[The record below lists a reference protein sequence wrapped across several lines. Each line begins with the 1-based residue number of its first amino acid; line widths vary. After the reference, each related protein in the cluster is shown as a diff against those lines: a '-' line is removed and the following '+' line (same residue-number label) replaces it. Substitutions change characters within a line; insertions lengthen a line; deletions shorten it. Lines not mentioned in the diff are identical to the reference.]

1 MTLGPLMVDLEGTGI
16 SQIEQ
21 DLLLQPEVG
30 GVILFTRNF
39 ESLTQITA
47 LVDEIHRLKS
57 PKLLVAVDHEGG
69 RVQRFHE
76 GFSRIPA
83 ASSYAK
89 AAKSKAA
96 KAKDSKNW
104 LQEARQL
111 SENAGWL
118 MAVELRACGI
128 DFSFAPV
135 LDLAHGL
142 SGVIGDRA
150 FHNKPE
156 TVATLAYAFMHG
168 MNKAGMQAVG
178 KHFPGHG
185 GVVEDSHVSMPVDHR
200 ALEKLLTTDIVP
212 FKSMIENKLAA
223 IMPAHVI
230 YDKVDDKPAGYSAY
244 WINTILRQRLAF
256 QGVIFSD
263 DLSMQAAGI
272 AGSFG
277 ERATAAL
284 TAGCDMALVCNHL
297 QGAIEAAAFIKG
309 YSKPTSQLRL
319 VRMHGEHEISWQQ
332 LKSDEH
338 WQRISQQIMM
348 LNDSPELEMDV

>member
-1 MTLGPLMVDLEGTGI
+1 MTLGPLMVDLEGTAI
-16 SQIEQ
+16 SEIEKN
-21 DLLLQPEVG
+21 LLLKPEVG

-39 ESLTQITA
+39 ESVEQLTA
-47 LVDEIHRLKS
+47 LVDEVHRLRT

-83 ASSYAK
+83 AAMYARV
-89 AAKSKAA
+89 AKN
-96 KAKDSKNW
+96 D
-104 LQEARQL
+104 LQKSRRLA
-111 SENAGWL
+111 ENAGWL

-150 FHNKPE
+150 FHSKPT

-185 GVVEDSHVSMPVDHR
+185 GVVEDSHVAMPVDHR
-200 ALEKLLTTDIVP
+200 ELDELLRSDIKP
-212 FKSMIENKLAA
+212 FENMIENKLAA

-230 YDKVDDKPAGYSAY
+230 YDKVDDKPAGYSSF
-244 WINTILRQRLAF
+244 WIENILRQRFAF
-256 QGVIFSD
+256 QGAIFSD
-263 DLSMQAAGI
+263 DLSMEAAGI
-272 AGSFG
+272 VGGFG
-277 ERATAAL
+277 ERADAAL

-297 QGAIEAAAFIKG
+297 DGAIEAAEYIKG
-309 YSKPTSQLRL
+309 YSNPTSQLRL
-319 VRMHGEHEISWQQ
+319 VRMHGEKDISWAQ
-332 LKSDEH
+332 LSQDEH
-338 WQRISQQIMM
+338 WRDISAQIVA

>member
-1 MTLGPLMVDLEGTGI
+1 MTLGPLMIDLEASSI
-16 SQIEQ
+16 SETEK
-21 DLLLQPEVG
+21 DLLLKPEVG

-39 ESLTQITA
+39 ESVAQVTE
-47 LVDEIHRLKS
+47 LVREIHDLRS
-57 PKLLVAVDHEGG
+57 PRLLVAVDHEGG

-83 ASSYAK
+83 AACYAK
-89 AAKSKAA
+89 TAGNDLEQS
-96 KAKDSKNW
+96 
-104 LQEARQL
+104 RQL
-111 SENAGWL
+111 SEHAGWL

-150 FHNKPE
+150 FHSKPA

-168 MNKAGMQAVG
+168 MNRAGMQAVG

-185 GVVEDSHVSMPVDHR
+185 GVVEDSHVAMPVDHR
-200 ALEKLLTTDIVP
+200 ELEELLRSDIVP
-212 FKSMIENKLAA
+212 FESMIENKLAA

-230 YDKVDDKPAGYSAY
+230 YDKVDDKPAGYSSF
-244 WINTILRQRLAF
+244 WIQNILRQRFGF

-263 DLSMQAAGI
+263 DLSMEAAGI
-272 AGSFG
+272 AGGYG
-277 ERATAAL
+277 ERAEAAL
-284 TAGCDMALVCNHL
+284 DAGCDMALVCNHL
-297 QGAIEAAAFIKG
+297 EGALEAAEYMKG
-309 YSKPTSQLRL
+309 YTNPTSQLRL
-319 VRMHGEHEISWQQ
+319 VKMHGKHDISWKK
-332 LKSDEH
+332 LKQDKH
-338 WQRISQQIMM
+338 WQQISDQIVA

>member
-1 MTLGPLMVDLEGTGI
+1 MTLGPLMVDLEGTAI
-16 SQIEQ
+16 SETERN
-21 DLLLQPEVG
+21 LLQQPEVG

-39 ESLTQITA
+39 ESVEQITE
-47 LVDEIHRLKS
+47 LVEEIHNIKS
-57 PKLLVAVDHEGG
+57 PKILVAVDHEGG

-83 ASSYAK
+83 AASYARVGK
-89 AAKSKAA
+89 G
-96 KAKDSKNW
+96 D
-104 LQEARQL
+104 LQQSRQL

-150 FHNKPE
+150 FHSKPA

-185 GVVEDSHVSMPVDHR
+185 GVVEDSHVAMPVDHR
-200 ALEKLLTTDIVP
+200 ELEELLRSDIVP
-212 FKSMIENKLAA
+212 FENMIENKLAA

-230 YDKVDDKPAGYSAY
+230 YDKVDDKPAGYSSF
-244 WINTILRQRLAF
+244 WIENILRQRFGF

-263 DLSMQAAGI
+263 DLSMEAAGVV
-272 AGSFG
+272 GGFG
-277 ERATAAL
+277 ERADAAL
-284 TAGCDMALVCNHL
+284 TAGCDMALICNHL
-297 QGAIEAAAFIKG
+297 DGAIEAAEYIKG
-309 YSKPTSQLRL
+309 YTNPTSQLRL
-319 VRMHGEHEISWQQ
+319 VRMHGEHDISWAQ
-332 LKSDEH
+332 LKQNEH
-338 WQRISQQIMM
+338 WQQVSEQIVA

>member
-1 MTLGPLMVDLEGTGI
+1 MTLGPLMVDLEGIAI
-16 SQIEQ
+16 SETEKN
-21 DLLLQPEVG
+21 LLLKPEVG

-39 ESLTQITA
+39 ESVEHLIS
-47 LVDEIHRLKS
+47 LVDEIHQLRT

-83 ASSYAK
+83 AAIYARV
-89 AAKSKAA
+89 AKNDLEKS
-96 KAKDSKNW
+96 
-104 LQEARQL
+104 RQL
-111 SENAGWL
+111 AENAGWL

-150 FHNKPE
+150 FHSKPT

-185 GVVEDSHVSMPVDHR
+185 GVVEDSHVAMPVDHR
-200 ALEKLLTTDIVP
+200 ELDELLHSDIVP

-230 YDKVDDKPAGYSAY
+230 YDKVDDKPAGYSSF
-244 WINTILRQRLAF
+244 WIENILRQRFGF
-256 QGVIFSD
+256 QGAIFSD
-263 DLSMQAAGI
+263 DLSMEAAGI
-272 AGSFG
+272 VGGFG
-277 ERATAAL
+277 ERADAAL
-284 TAGCDMALVCNHL
+284 KAGCDMALVCNHL
-297 QGAIEAAAFIKG
+297 DGAIEAAEYIKG
-309 YSKPTSQLRL
+309 YTNPTSQLRL
-319 VRMHGEHEISWQQ
+319 VRMHGEKDISWTQ
-332 LKSDEH
+332 LKQDEH
-338 WQRISQQIMM
+338 WRYISAHIVA

>member
-1 MTLGPLMVDLEGTGI
+1 MVDLEGTAI
-16 SQIEQ
+16 SETER
-21 DLLLQPEVG
+21 DLLLKPEVG

-39 ESLTQITA
+39 ESVEQITG
-47 LVDEIHRLKS
+47 LVKEIHSLRT
-57 PKLLVAVDHEGG
+57 PGLLVAVDHEGG

-83 ASSYAK
+83 AAIYAR
-89 AAKSKAA
+89 AASNLEVSRKLAEK
-96 KAKDSKNW
+96 
-104 LQEARQL
+104 
-111 SENAGWL
+111 AGWL

-150 FHNKPE
+150 FHSKPA

-168 MNKAGMQAVG
+168 MNRAGMKAVG

-185 GVVEDSHVSMPVDHR
+185 GVVEDSHVAMPVDHR
-200 ALEKLLTTDIVP
+200 ELDELLHSDIIP
-212 FKSMIENKLAA
+212 FKSMIENGLAA

-230 YDKVDDKPAGYSAY
+230 YDKVDLKPAGYSPF
-244 WINTILRQRLAF
+244 WIQTILRQRFDF

-263 DLSMQAAGI
+263 DLSMEAASVVDG
-272 AGSFG
+272 GFG
-277 ERATAAL
+277 ERAEAAL
-284 TAGCDMALVCNHL
+284 KAGCDMALVCNHL
-297 QGAIEAAAFIKG
+297 EGAIEAAEYIKG
-309 YSKPTSQLRL
+309 YINPASQLRL
-319 VRMHGEHEISWQQ
+319 ARMHGEHDIKWAK
-332 LKSDEH
+332 LKQDEH
-338 WQRISQQIMM
+338 WQEISSQIAS